1 MEISFERLWILNEKG
16 TPLLGNLYSSSIL
29 AVNLS
34 ITSDVR
40 SAQMAY
46 CKTRFCIGISL
57 IYHRKTFYM
66 DIPKWFVMSKG
77 NIKDHDLK
85 IHCNIYGQK

>member
-1 MEISFERLWILNEKG
+1 MENSFERLWILNEKG
-16 TPLLGNLYSSSIL
+16 TPLLGNLYYSSIL
-29 AVNLS
+29 AVDLS

-40 SAQMAY
+40 FAQMAY

-66 DIPKWFVMSKG
+66 DIPK
-77 NIKDHDLK
+77 
-85 IHCNIYGQK
+85 